1 MKRFVLRLLLFCLLP
16 LPLLYAFSYIV
27 DAGLKKSHS
36 YYYAEWNDIFHGTVN
51 ANMVITGS
59 SRAYV
64 HVSPRILDSSLHMNA
79 YNLGMNGTKFLMQY
93 DRFKIYLKHNKKP
106 RYVIQTLD
114 FSMLAENY
122 ELYAYQQFLPYLSDP
137 DIKEMTEKYKGK
149 FGFGEYYFPMFKY
162 NNQGALVVEGLK
174 SFAGRGG
181 KGPKYKGYEG
191 QPKPWDAAFA
201 TTTASSA
208 GMSPYDQVVDSLS
221 LAKFNEFMAL
231 CSREN
236 IKVILVFPPV
246 YSEYI
251 PVFKN
256 RVEIL
261 HLFESTAAKY
271 NFPMLNFLDDEL
283 CADKH
288 MFYNSQHLNKTGA
301 EIFSRKLAQKL
312 SGMVLQ

>member
-27 DAGLKKSHS
+27 DMGLRRSNS
-36 YYYAEWNDIFHGTVN
+36 YYYSEWNDIFHGAVN
-51 ANMVITGS
+51 ADLVITGS

-64 HVSPRILDSSLHMNA
+64 HVSPKILDSALGLNT

-93 DRFKIYLKHNKKP
+93 DRFKIYLQHNKKP
-106 RYVIQTLD
+106 RYVVQTLD

-137 DIKEMTEKYKGK
+137 DIRQMTEKYKGK

-162 NNQGALVVEGLK
+162 NNQNALVVEGLK
-174 SFAGRGG
+174 SFLGHSAT
-181 KGPKYKGYEG
+181 GPKYKGYEG
-191 QPKPWDAAFA
+191 QLKPWDAAFA
-201 TTTASSA
+201 AANSNGP
-208 GMSPYDQVVDSLS
+208 GMSPYDQVIDSQS
-221 LAKFNEFMAL
+221 LTKFNEFLAL

-236 IKVILVFPPV
+236 IKVILVFPPI
-246 YSEYI
+246 YSEFI
-251 PVFKN
+251 PVFRN
-256 RVEIL
+256 RQAIL
-261 HLFESTAAKY
+261 SLFESAAAKY
-271 NFPMLNFLDDEL
+271 NFPFLNFLDDEL

-301 EIFSRKLAQKL
+301 EIFSRKLAAKL
-312 SGMVLQ
+312 SGIVTK